1 MSDII
6 SFNRNLGRC
15 VHNLNMHSTGIRLQN
30 AFPNNWM
37 INEDSSYSIVMWV
50 YPISII
56 NPVSGFAYIGR
67 SGNYNRF
74 YMNGLPGLAFWI
86 FGPSGT
92 GSGWIDARASVRSG
106 KWNMV
111 VLHMDGKNLNNYDFF
126 INTHLASNKEV
137 RGNNL
142 TGDVNLIAGIQSLNN
157 GVNGYISM
165 FSIIDR
171 LTTEQERIQLLNLNG
186 ILPGTLKRDAI
197 CYFLFNNKNRRTVPN
212 YGYDQNIRVS
222 LLEQFTDTNTGIP
235 DQTEN
240 RVWCDSYTLQPVTS

>member
-15 VHNLNMHSTGIRLQN
+15 LYNLNIHSSGIRLQN
-30 AFPNNWM
+30 ASPNNWM
-37 INEDSSYSIVMWV
+37 INEDSSYSMVMWV

-67 SGNYNRF
+67 SGDYNRF
-74 YMNGLPGLAFWI
+74 YMTGLPNLAFWI
-86 FGPSGT
+86 VGPSGA
-92 GSGWIDARASVRSG
+92 GSGWIDAKASVRPG
-106 KWNMV
+106 KWNMI
-111 VLHMDGKNLNNYDFF
+111 VLHMAGKNLDNYDFF
-126 INTHLASNKEV
+126 VNTHESSNKEV

-157 GVNGYISM
+157 GMNGYISM

-186 ILPGTLKRDAI
+186 VLPGTLKRDAI
-197 CYFLFNNKNRRTVPN
+197 CYFLFNNKNGRAVPN
-212 YGYDQNIRVS
+212 YGHDQNISTS
-222 LLEQFTDTNTGIP
+222 LLNQFNEVNTGMH
-235 DQTEN
+235 DQAEN
-240 RVWCDSYTLQPVTS
+240 RSWCESYTLSPVIN